1 MNRPAAALHVAL
13 GAIVGAAL
21 RWVVIETFETND
33 GWPWAILGVN
43 LVGSFALG
51 VVLAATHLTTDA
63 HVDVASGSDP
73 LPRSAR
79 LRLGV
84 GTGFCGALTTF
95 STFAV
100 DAAEILRDGD
110 TTSSIGYVGVSLGAG
125 IVAFVLGRTSGPL
138 VSATSKVASAR
149 AGDAR

>member
-1 MNRPAAALHVAL
+1 MNRPLAALHVML
-13 GAIVGAAL
+13 GAIVGAGL
-21 RWVVIETFETND
+21 RWLVVEAFGTDE

-51 VVLAATHLTTDA
+51 VVLGSTHLSTDQP
-63 HVDVASGSDP
+63 VGDSSGSDP

-100 DAAEILRDGD
+100 DAAEMLRDGD
-110 TTSSIGYVGVSLGAG
+110 TTSSIGYVGVSLSAG
-125 IVAFVLGRTSGPL
+125 IAAFVLGRAAGP
-138 VSATSKVASAR
+138 VVWATPHVASAPE
-149 AGDAR
+149 GDGR